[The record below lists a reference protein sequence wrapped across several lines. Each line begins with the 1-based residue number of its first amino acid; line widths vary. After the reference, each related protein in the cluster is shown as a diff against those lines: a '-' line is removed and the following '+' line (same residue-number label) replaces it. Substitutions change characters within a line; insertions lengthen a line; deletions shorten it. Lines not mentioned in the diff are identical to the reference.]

1 RYAAKEINFD
11 GSGEAGLAGLFLN
24 SLENGTFKTLVLRG
38 APISYLFD
46 SKENN
51 DFFTMGIHLPGIM
64 KWGDIS
70 LAAALDDGDLRFI
83 DSVNMSCS
91 RLSEVQL
98 KTYEDELTKIKILT
112 SQSGKIYL
120 FANSE

>member
-1 RYAAKEINFD
+1 AGAPAYLPLFHTMSRAELWLGKTLLGEWVKELNLVAMVMRERYAAMEINFD

-46 SKENN
+46 SKENI

-70 LAAALDDGDLRFI
+70 
-83 DSVNMSCS
+83 
-91 RLSEVQL
+91 
-98 KTYEDELTKIKILT
+98 
-112 SQSGKIYL
+112 
-120 FANSE
+120 